1 MTTTPETG
9 APRLQVTLQEAAHM
23 LAMHPVSVRRK
34 VQQGQLTATGHG
46 RAFRVV
52 VASIHAY
59 LEQQKR

>member
-23 LAMHPVSVRRK
+23 LALDTVTIRRK
-34 VQQGQLTATGHG
+34 VQQGKLEATGHG
-46 RAFRVV
+46 RGFRVIV
-52 VASIHAY
+52 SSIHAY